1 LKILYYLLGAAAL
14 LVGTMCFVESY
25 HHIMTGK
32 YEAATMGI
40 FGGVFNYLAFVG
52 CLFFAS
58 DCDNRK
64 DVE

>member
-1 LKILYYLLGAAAL
+1 
-14 LVGTMCFVESY
+14 
-25 HHIMTGK
+25 MTGK

-40 FGGVFNYLAFVG
+40 FGGVFNMLAFVG

-58 DCDNRK
+58 DCDTRK